1 MLQPMPKVGGGSIGS
16 ISPQSCQNTV
26 PPSAIKQKRIQ
37 KNKYRTIGKKDP
49 KSKASKLPT

>member
-1 MLQPMPKVGGGSIGS
+1 
-16 ISPQSCQNTV
+16 V